1 MANRVITSFYPD
13 ADRLAVFDECMA
25 NYDVGDP
32 DAEWPNNIISRSAVV
47 YGSGVIVRKGVVPTH
62 AVDADELARCQRL
75 SAESAAVMSGVD
87 VGMGSA
93 ASTPFR
99 DFFIAA
105 SVDPSVPTAITEP
118 LIRAK
123 FGGTIFPPLSVTV
136 EPLTE
141 AGVWWAEVQTDGA
154 ESGADYFAPWR
165 KMMRWFRDQPD
176 FADSAF
182 VRIGN
187 NRELWDLPRERWP
200 AGTEL
205 TGCVFPRLAL
215 GLTHLGSLV
224 GIFGYSVKT

>member
-1 MANRVITSFYPD
+1 MITAFHPD
-13 ADRLAVFDECMA
+13 ADRLAVLAECMA
-25 NYDVGDP
+25 NHDVGDP

-47 YGSGVIVRKGVVPTH
+47 YGSGVIVRKGTVPKH

-75 SAESAAVMSGVD
+75 SAESAALMSGVE

-105 SVDPSVPTAITEP
+105 SVDERVPTSITEP

-123 FGGTIFPPLSVTV
+123 FGGTIFPPLTITV

-141 AGVWWAEVQTDGA
+141 AGVWWTEVQTDGA
-154 ESGADYFAPWR
+154 DSGPDYFAPWHT
-165 KMMRWFRDQPD
+165 MMRWFHAQPD
-176 FADSAF
+176 FVTSAF

-187 NRELWDLPRERWP
+187 NRELWNLPQEKWP
-200 AGTEL
+200 PGTAL

-215 GLTHLGSLV
+215 GLTPLGSLI
-224 GIFGYSVKT
+224 GLFGYSVKT